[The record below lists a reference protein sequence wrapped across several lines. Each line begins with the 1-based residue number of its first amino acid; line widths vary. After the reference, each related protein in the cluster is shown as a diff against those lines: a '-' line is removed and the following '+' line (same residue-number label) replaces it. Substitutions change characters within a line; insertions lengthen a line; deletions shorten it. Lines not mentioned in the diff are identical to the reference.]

1 MKHIDII
8 FFLLIF
14 FSVLPVF
21 GQTSNSDLQ
30 VSDSQHPDFRHEKPA
45 NPLLI
50 AQSET
55 GQASETPPTIEST
68 PEEHSEKPP
77 PQVETPDQQ
86 NIGITNFSPNERKRR
101 ILRIANDYALGADD
115 VLTTLIVIAGDV
127 RLQGTVTG
135 NMLILGG
142 DVTLTQESQVNG
154 TLQIIGGQVSG
165 RTDGVADLQMS
176 NRWEMVPAAVKLVM
190 HPYIFWETTDK
201 QWNLRLTLAK
211 SGFSLL
217 MYLLIAILFLKPINA
232 MSELLTRRPIGS
244 ILFGILMLPMIP
256 LILTLLTLSIIGIPF
271 MLLVFVLLVP
281 LAVFGKTVIFLTLGS
296 TLFSGRLRPL
306 GVIFS
311 YILYFMATALPY
323 IDWVTFLLI
332 NASGIGLCVLGSIRA
347 MLPQDRRRN
356 ISWSERV

>member
-8 FFLLIF
+8 FFFLI

-30 VSDSQHPDFRHEKPA
+30 VSDSQRPDFGHEKPA
-45 NPLLI
+45 NHLLI

-55 GQASETPPTIEST
+55 GQASETPPTTEST
-68 PEEHSEKPP
+68 TENHADEPT
-77 PQVETPDQQ
+77 PQVETTDQQ
-86 NIGITNFSPNERKRR
+86 HIEMTNPSPNEREQR
-101 ILRIANDYALGADD
+101 ILRIANDYELRVDN

-127 RLQGTVTG
+127 KLQGTVTG
-135 NMLILGG
+135 NVLIFGG
-142 DVTLTQESQVNG
+142 DVTLTQESQVKG

-165 RTDGVADLQMS
+165 HTDGIANLQIS

-201 QWNLRLTLAK
+201 QWNLRLTLVK
-211 SGFSLL
+211 SGFSVL

-232 MSELLTRRPIGS
+232 MSDLLARRPIGS
-244 ILFGILMLPMIP
+244 ILFGILMVPTIP

-271 MLLVFVLLVP
+271 MLLVLVLLVP

-311 YILYFMATALPY
+311 YILYFMATALPH
-323 IDWVTFLLI
+323 IDWVTFLLV

-356 ISWSERV
+356 ISWSERG

>member
-8 FFLLIF
+8 FFLLL

-21 GQTSNSDLQ
+21 GQTSNSNLQ
-30 VSDSQHPDFRHEKPA
+30 VSDLQQSDFRYEQLA
-45 NPLLI
+45 SPLLI

-55 GQASETPPTIEST
+55 GQASETPPTTESAS
-68 PEEHSEKPP
+68 EEHSDKPA
-77 PQVETPDQQ
+77 PQVGTTDQQ
-86 NIGITNFSPNERKRR
+86 HIERTNLSPSERERR
-101 ILRIANDYALGADD
+101 ILRIADDYELGADN

-142 DVTLTQESQVNG
+142 DVTLTQESQVKG

-165 RTDGVADLQMS
+165 RTDGVADLQVS

-190 HPYIFWETTDK
+190 HPYIFWEATDK
-201 QWNLRLTLAK
+201 GWNLRLTLAK

-217 MYLLIAILFLKPINA
+217 MYLLIAALFLKPINA
-232 MSELLTRRPIGS
+232 MSDLLARRPIGS
-244 ILFGILMLPMIP
+244 ILFGILMLPAIP

-271 MLLVFVLLVP
+271 MLLVLVLLVP

-296 TLFSGRLRPL
+296 TIFSGRLRPL

-323 IDWVTFLLI
+323 IDWVTFLLV

-347 MLPQDRRRN
+347 MLPQDRHRN

>member
-135 NMLILGG
+135 NMLVLGG
-142 DVTLTQESQVNG
+142 DVTLTQESQVKG

-271 MLLVFVLLVP
+271 MLLVLVLLVP

-347 MLPQDRRRN
+347 MLPQDPRRN

>member
-1 MKHIDII
+1 MKHIEII

-14 FSVLPVF
+14 SVLPVF
-21 GQTSNSDLQ
+21 GHTSNSDLR
-30 VSDSQHPDFRHEKPA
+30 VSDSQHSDFRHEKPA
-45 NPLLI
+45 DHLLI

-55 GQASETPPTIEST
+55 GQASETPPITESIS
-68 PEEHSEKPP
+68 ENHSDKPT
-77 PQVETPDQQ
+77 PQVETTDPQH
-86 NIGITNFSPNERKRR
+86 IEITNPSPNERERR
-101 ILRIANDYALGADD
+101 ILRIATDYELRADN
-115 VLTTLIVIAGDV
+115 VLTALIVIAGDV

-135 NMLILGG
+135 NMLVFGG
-142 DVTLTQESQVNG
+142 DVTLTQESQVKG

-165 RTDGVADLQMS
+165 HTDGVADLQIS
-176 NRWEMVPAAVKLVM
+176 NHWEVVPAAVKLVM
-190 HPYIFWETTDK
+190 HPYIFWETPDK

-211 SGFSLL
+211 SGFSVL
-217 MYLLIAILFLKPINA
+217 MYLLIALLFLKPINA
-232 MSELLTRRPIGS
+232 MSDLLVHRPIGS
-244 ILFGILMLPMIP
+244 ILFGILMVPVIP

-332 NASGIGLCVLGSIRA
+332 NAIGIGLCVLGSIRA
-347 MLPQDRRRN
+347 MLPQDSRRN

>member
-1 MKHIDII
+1 MKHIEII

-14 FSVLPVF
+14 SVLPVF
-21 GQTSNSDLQ
+21 GHTSNSDLR

-45 NPLLI
+45 DHLLI

-55 GQASETPPTIEST
+55 GQASETPPITESIS
-68 PEEHSEKPP
+68 ENHSDKPT
-77 PQVETPDQQ
+77 PQVETTDPQH
-86 NIGITNFSPNERKRR
+86 IEITNPSSNERERR
-101 ILRIANDYALGADD
+101 ILRIATDYELRADN
-115 VLTTLIVIAGDV
+115 VLTALIVIAGDV

-135 NMLILGG
+135 NMLVFGG
-142 DVTLTQESQVNG
+142 DVTLTQESQVKG

-165 RTDGVADLQMS
+165 HTDGVTDLQIS
-176 NRWEMVPAAVKLVM
+176 NHWEVVPAAVKLVM
-190 HPYIFWETTDK
+190 HPYIFWETPDK

-211 SGFSLL
+211 SGFSVL
-217 MYLLIAILFLKPINA
+217 MYLLIALLFLKPINA
-232 MSELLTRRPIGS
+232 MSDLLVHRPIGS
-244 ILFGILMLPMIP
+244 ILFGILMVPVIP

-332 NASGIGLCVLGSIRA
+332 NAIGIGLCVLGSIRA
-347 MLPQDRRRN
+347 MLPQDSRRN